1 MSDPVARLNAALE
14 GRYAIEC
21 EPGEGGMA
29 RRVRAIYGKGLNK
42 WGLLVP
48 PPRPDDET
56 AEPQTVKKHISDGVP
71 LTVEGGGSGESPC

>member
-29 RRVRAIYGKGLNK
+29 RRVRAIYGKSLNK

-48 PPRPDDET
+48 PPPPRRRDRR
-56 AEPQTVKKHISDGVP
+56 AADGEKAHLVTRSRTSC
-71 LTVEGGGSGESPC
+71 L